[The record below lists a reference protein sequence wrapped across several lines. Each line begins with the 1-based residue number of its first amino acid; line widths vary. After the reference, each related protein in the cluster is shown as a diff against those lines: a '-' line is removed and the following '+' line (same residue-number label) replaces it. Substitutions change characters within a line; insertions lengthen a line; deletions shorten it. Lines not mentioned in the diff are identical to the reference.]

1 MMQLSNQKYFCVDH
15 VKKAAIND
23 TPGFKV
29 TPVDR
34 SFNKIMGC
42 RRFDQLPHLN
52 ESMLPSYSWMVR
64 FSFHFRYR
72 LTWPHLISKY

>member
-1 MMQLSNQKYFCVDH
+1 MQLSNWKFISVVH

-34 SFNKIMGC
+34 TSGSPVVKG
-42 RRFDQLPHLN
+42 RWRDQVV
-52 ESMLPSYSWMVR
+52 E
-64 FSFHFRYR
+64 
-72 LTWPHLISKY
+72 LIGVLSERVPAANHSNSPLY